1 MKAKRWNFFVIGG
14 TLLTLTILAVCTA
27 LIDPFLHYHEP
38 LSFLEY
44 PLKDERYQN
53 DGMARHYAYDSVITG
68 TSMSLNFKC
77 SEFNMLWNADA
88 LKIAYSGAS
97 FHELGESLRR
107 CFSYQPD
114 IRFVI
119 CSLDGSRL
127 NADADADEYTGYPGY
142 LYDDNP
148 FNDVNYLLNKE
159 VIPKTLA
166 VLNYT
171 RAGEKTPD
179 RDMYGNWSE
188 YAQFGAET
196 VLRDFVPLP
205 ISEKE
210 LQLTD
215 EDLERVSE
223 NISKNFLEL
232 AEEHPDTEFYFFFPP
247 YSICY
252 WDSLVRSRQIG
263 AQLTAQALS
272 AELLLQAENVHVF
285 DFSKRTDIIGD
296 LGNYMDPIHYSQSVN
311 SEILNSM
318 RNGEGELVPG
328 EADAYFEEVKTL
340 YENYDFTVYRQ

>member
-1 MKAKRWNFFVIGG
+1 M
-14 TLLTLTILAVCTA
+14 
-27 LIDPFLHYHEP
+27 
-38 LSFLEY
+38 
-44 PLKDERYQN
+44 
-53 DGMARHYAYDSVITG
+53 
-68 TSMSLNFKC
+68 
-77 SEFNMLWNADA
+77 
-88 LKIAYSGAS
+88 
-97 FHELGESLRR
+97 
-107 CFSYQPD
+107 
-114 IRFVI
+114 
-119 CSLDGSRL
+119 
-127 NADADADEYTGYPGY
+127 
-142 LYDDNP
+142 
-148 FNDVNYLLNKE
+148 
-159 VIPKTLA
+159 IPKTLA

-179 RDMYGNWSE
+179 RDMYGNWSQ